1 MPKEPLD
8 PVAYAH
14 LQQQLQDEEV
24 LSRQIELVVNVLKNK
39 LCTQEGLQQAYTL
52 LNNLSKINGAT
63 RNMIIKHL
71 LKGTREL
78 GLAVCKEIEVLHEE
92 AVKYIAANP
101 VNLPT
106 TSTGGAGAKSSS
118 AAASAIPEDASMDT
132 ATSSSHQPNS
142 IMAAYSIIP
151 PSTSRNTTTQQNL
164 IDSYSNLVIS
174 SPKTNQTGELQL
186 PSMSILVE
194 KNSNQKFFVRLIRL
208 IINLRETIE
217 KEAKKKR
224 NQLAAA
230 NAAAALNTS
239 THFRE
244 NTGE

>member
-1 MPKEPLD
+1 M
-8 PVAYAH
+8 
-14 LQQQLQDEEV
+14 
-24 LSRQIELVVNVLKNK
+24 LKNK

-63 RNMIIKHL
+63 RNMIIRHL

-78 GLAVCKEIEVLHEE
+78 GLAVCREIEVLNDE
-92 AVKYIAANP
+92 AIKYNATNAANQ
-101 VNLPT
+101 PT
-106 TSTGGAGAKSSS
+106 TSATAATAVGGASSL
-118 AAASAIPEDASMDT
+118 ASEETSMDV
-132 ATSSSHQPNS
+132 ATSSHQPNS

-151 PSTSRNTTTQQNL
+151 PSTSRTTTTQQNL

-174 SPKTNQTGELQL
+174 SPKTKQTGELQL

-230 NAAAALNTS
+230 ASAASAAAALSAPPTVPPVTS
-239 THFRE
+239 EPTTSNEPTTATTTTRLVELDFLRKDSV
-244 NTGE
+244 